1 MTSKKLTKAN
11 QVFISEYLKC
21 FNGTEAYSRAYPS
34 AKRDSARACA
44 ADLLANPI
52 INGEIEARLEEVH
65 MSADEALKHMA
76 DIARGDIG
84 DFLNGYGGIDLD
96 EARKRGLTKLIKKIK
111 QRTVTKIGK
120 GDKDEDTEVNET
132 EIELYPAD
140 VALERVLKITG
151 KFREQIDVT
160 SGGEKINPYASMSDA
175 ELLAMLEKIVNANKS
190 AS

>member
-1 MTSKKLTKAN
+1 MAELNPLSKKHEKVL
-11 QVFISEYLKC
+11 SEYLLC
-21 FNGTEAYSRAYPS
+21 FNQWRAYKKAYPNITDEAARTASSRLFATDNFS
-34 AKRDSARACA
+34 AH
-44 ADLLANPI
+44 LN
-52 INGEIEARLEEVH
+52 ARLAEVH

-84 DFLNGYGGIDLD
+84 EFLNGYGGIDLD

-151 KFREQIDVT
+151 KFREAPTFNVNMT
-160 SGGEKINPYASMSDA
+160 WKEFV
-175 ELLAMLEKIVNANKS
+175 ENANGN
-190 AS
+190 ASDNEPA